1 MVGVE
6 MRLQLVVMSCCVAAA
21 VCVATD
27 VFLCS
32 GALDGLSV
40 VMCDGPSVV
49 CRLSF
54 CPKYSFSPPLIEYW

>member
-1 MVGVE
+1 

-40 VMCDGPSVV
+40 VMCSCALALLTVRPSFVVCPSV
-49 CRLSF
+49 RNTHFL
-54 CPKYSFSPPLIEYW
+54 PH